1 LSRNE
6 SGRFGADFVLYIG
19 FVNVNMVTFHY
30 TRHNPPSIIFLL
42 INVSIKVRVIT
53 KLPNSEQSY
62 KGKVKTHKYINRKNQ
77 YRRTK
82 LTKRLKILFNSVLI
96 SSLLTS
102 RVELGATVMFN
113 KLNVLAY
120 LVRNENAFVLILVS
134 KVQ

>member
-1 LSRNE
+1 
-6 SGRFGADFVLYIG
+6 
-19 FVNVNMVTFHY
+19 MVTFHY

-53 KLPNSEQSY
+53 KL
-62 KGKVKTHKYINRKNQ
+62 
-77 YRRTK
+77 
-82 LTKRLKILFNSVLI
+82 
-96 SSLLTS
+96 TS
-102 RVELGATVMFN
+102 RVELGATVLFN